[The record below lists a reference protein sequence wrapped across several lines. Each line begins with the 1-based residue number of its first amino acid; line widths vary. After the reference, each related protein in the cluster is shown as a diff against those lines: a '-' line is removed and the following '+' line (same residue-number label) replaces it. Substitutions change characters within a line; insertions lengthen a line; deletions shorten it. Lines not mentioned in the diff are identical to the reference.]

1 MAIENPVVEELPK
14 RPGVLAS
21 LVRVGNVFNTEHN
34 FEQLLETIIEE
45 TIRLLSADRASLF
58 LLDEER
64 SEIWSKIATGLN
76 KGEEIRLKKSE
87 GIVGHAISTGKT
99 INVPDVYADPRFNR
113 DVDQA
118 TGYETRTILCF
129 PLITFEGKT
138 IGAFQVLNKKDG
150 AFNAEDEQILS
161 VLASQASIAIENV
174 RLLHETTKRQENLS
188 TENSHLKK
196 QLKGKYAYPTILG
209 DSMQILAV
217 TRAIDKVST
226 TDANVLIT
234 GESGTGKEL
243 IARAVHSKSSRGNML
258 FIPLNCASLPESLL
272 ESELFGIE
280 KGVATGV
287 AKRSGYLELAHQGT
301 LFLDEVSEM
310 SLGMQVKLLRA
321 MQDRTFLR
329 VGGSRE
335 IQVDVRVISATNR
348 ELKQSIRDG
357 QFRDDLYYRLNVF
370 PIHVPALRER
380 QGDIEILSRYIL
392 GNVVEKMNLSGKR
405 FSAGSLEAMKQYP
418 WPGNVRELENVIERA
433 VILSDG
439 PEVEMELILADLL
452 RSELHGK
459 STSGVFGEAGGGQF
473 TPLALSAEGL
483 DLKQAVGAL
492 EVKFITAA
500 LEQTHGNQL
509 RAARKLGI
517 SREGLRKK
525 MARYDLRLSPEEAK

>member
-1 MAIENPVVEELPK
+1 MAIEPSVVEELPK

-34 FEQLLETIIEE
+34 FEQLLDTIVQE
-45 TIRLLSADRASLF
+45 TIRILAADRASLF
-58 LLDEER
+58 LVDDDR
-64 SEIWSKIATGLN
+64 GEIWSKIATGLS
-76 KGEEIRLKKSE
+76 KGEEIRLKKYE
-87 GIVGHAISTGKT
+87 GIVGHAISSGKT
-99 INVPDVYADPRFNR
+99 INVPDAYADPRFNR

-118 TGYETRTILCF
+118 TGYETHTILCF

-138 IGAFQVLNKKDG
+138 IGAFQVLNKKEG
-150 AFNAEDEQILS
+150 TFNAEDEQILS

-174 RLLHETTKRQENLS
+174 RLLHEHTRRQENLS

-196 QLKGKYAYPTILG
+196 QLKGKYAYPTIVG
-209 DSMQILAV
+209 DSVEILAV
-217 TRAIDKVST
+217 TRAIDKAST

-243 IARAVHSKSSRGNML
+243 IARALHSKSSRGNMP

-287 AKRSGYLELAHQGT
+287 SKRNGYLELAHRGT

-310 SLGMQVKLLRA
+310 SLAMQVKLLRA

-335 IQVDVRVISATNR
+335 IQVDVRVIAATNR
-348 ELKQSIRDG
+348 ELKRAIREGD
-357 QFRDDLYYRLNVF
+357 FRDDLYYRLNVF

-380 QGDIEILSRYIL
+380 HGDIEILSRFIL
-392 GNVVEKMNLSGKR
+392 GNVVEKMKLSGKR
-405 FSAGSLEAMKQYP
+405 FSEGSLEAMKGYP

-439 PEVEMELILADLL
+439 PEVEMEPILADLL
-452 RSELHGK
+452 QSELQGRLAP
-459 STSGVFGEAGGGQF
+459 GVVGEAGRDQF
-473 TPLALSAEGL
+473 ASFARSADGL
-483 DLKQAVGAL
+483 DLKQAVGEL

-525 MARYDLRLSPEEAK
+525 MVRYDLRPSAEEAK

>member
-1 MAIENPVVEELPK
+1 MATETSVVEELPK

-34 FEQLLETIIEE
+34 FEQLLDTIVQE
-45 TIRLLSADRASLF
+45 TIRILAADRASLF
-58 LLDEER
+58 LVDDDR
-64 SEIWSKIATGLN
+64 GEIWSKIATGLS
-76 KGEEIRLKKSE
+76 KGEEIRLKKYE
-87 GIVGHAISTGKT
+87 GIVGHAISSGKT
-99 INVPDVYADPRFNR
+99 INVPDAYADPRFNR

-118 TGYETRTILCF
+118 TGYETHTILCF

-150 AFNAEDEQILS
+150 TFNAEDEQILS

-174 RLLHETTKRQENLS
+174 RLLHEHTRRQENLS

-196 QLKGKYAYPTILG
+196 QLKGKYAYPTIVG
-209 DSMQILAV
+209 DSVEILAV

-243 IARAVHSKSSRGNML
+243 IARALHSKSSRGNMP

-287 AKRSGYLELAHQGT
+287 SKRNGYLELAHRGT

-310 SLGMQVKLLRA
+310 SLAMQAKLLRA

-335 IQVDVRVISATNR
+335 IQVDVRIIAASNR
-348 ELKQSIRDG
+348 ELKRAIREGD
-357 QFRDDLYYRLNVF
+357 FRDDLYYRLNVF

-380 QGDIEILSRYIL
+380 HGDIEILSRFIL
-392 GNVVEKMNLSGKR
+392 GNVVEKMKLSGKR
-405 FSAGSLEAMKQYP
+405 FSEGSLEAMKGYP

-433 VILSDG
+433 VILSEG
-439 PEVEMELILADLL
+439 PEVEMEPILADLL
-452 RSELHGK
+452 QSEIQGK
-459 STSGVFGEAGGGQF
+459 PASGVVGESGGDQSASF
-473 TPLALSAEGL
+473 ALSAEGL
-483 DLKQAVGAL
+483 DLKQAVGEL

-525 MARYDLRLSPEEAK
+525 MVRYDLRPSAEEAK